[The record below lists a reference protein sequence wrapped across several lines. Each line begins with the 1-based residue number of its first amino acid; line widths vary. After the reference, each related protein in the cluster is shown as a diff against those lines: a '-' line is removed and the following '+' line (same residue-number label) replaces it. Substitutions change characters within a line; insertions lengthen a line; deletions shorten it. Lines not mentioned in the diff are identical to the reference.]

1 MPRTSSRTRSSR
13 GRGFRGASG
22 PAGLLDLFVRPQRSL
37 PARIV
42 GLLIR
47 LRAEILV
54 MAVLLSARF
63 WVWPRLDSRLGH
75 VPALL
80 LTTALVLGVLV
91 VPASRRYLLRRWR
104 CVLTRH
110 RVRAAL
116 LKSRYG
122 SSMTFDGKLP
132 YLLWCRPSPIGERI
146 RVWLPAGLSVKD
158 LERSTDTLAAAC
170 WARSARI
177 TPVRG
182 QAALIVLDIIR
193 RDPLDGSIPVASDTT
208 ADAGD
213 AWDDGFESDADPMG
227 QLIPLPARDPAAQ
240 SGTTAACPDHDT
252 PAPPAPRPATGG
264 KVRTAATAN
273 TETPS
278 ARGVGGMDVSDYV

>member
-1 MPRTSSRTRSSR
+1 M
-13 GRGFRGASG
+13 F
-22 PAGLLDLFVRPQRSL
+22 DLFLRPQRSL
-37 PARIV
+37 PARVV

-54 MAVLLSARF
+54 VAVLLTARF
-63 WVWPRLDSRLGH
+63 WVWPRLDTRLGH

-80 LTTALVLGVLV
+80 LTTALILGVLV

-104 CVLTRH
+104 CVCTRH

-116 LKSRYG
+116 LKSRYS
-122 SSMTFDGKLP
+122 SSMTYDGKLP
-132 YLLWCRPSPIGERI
+132 YLLWSRPSPIGERI

-158 LERSTDTLAAAC
+158 LERSTDVLAAAC
-170 WARSARI
+170 WARSARF

-182 QAALIVLDIIR
+182 QAALVVLDIIR
-193 RDPLDGSIPVASDTT
+193 RDPLDGTIPVQSDTT
-208 ADAGD
+208 GD
-213 AWDDGFESDADPMG
+213 ADDMWDGTPNEDDADVMG
-227 QLIPLPARDPAAQ
+227 QLIPLPARDPAT
-240 SGTTAACPDHDT
+240 SGTAASGADHAT

-264 KVRTAATAN
+264 KARTAATAN